1 MTSRTISPLH
11 DKLEAA
17 GARFGDADGYSIPRH
32 FGDAASEYET
42 LAGGVGL
49 TWRGDRSVI
58 RMWGR
63 DPVRMLQGLI
73 TNDLA
78 TAPAGKAVY
87 GAVLTA
93 KGRMVADLRIVRR
106 ETGEGIE
113 TLFDAAREALPG
125 LREHLQ
131 RFVPPMFARW
141 EVADEAFTLL
151 GLYGPEAP
159 RAAREVLG
167 EATASLGEDEVV
179 AIDGPEGAFA
189 IGTGYAGEG
198 GIDILVPADRA
209 PDLWDRLTAAGAR
222 PVGFSAVETRR
233 IERGHPRYGTD
244 MSADNIATEVFQET
258 GQMERAISF
267 SKGCYTGQE
276 VIVRIA
282 HRGRVNRRLTGLLL
296 GDAPTPPHGAELSH
310 PETGKAMG
318 WVTSAADSPRLA
330 QIIALAYVRRERE
343 PGDTVLIDGREATVA
358 ALPFQTP

>member
-1 MTSRTISPLH
+1 VTTRTISPLH
-11 DKLEAA
+11 DRLEEA
-17 GARFGDADGYSIPRH
+17 GARFGDAGSSSLPRH
-32 FGDAASEYET
+32 FGDAAGEYQALT
-42 LAGGVGL
+42 GGVGL

-87 GAVLTA
+87 GAILTA

-106 ETGEGIE
+106 ETGDGIE
-113 TLFDAAREALPG
+113 ALFDVAREALPG

-131 RFVPPMFARW
+131 RFVPPMFAKW
-141 EVADEAFTLL
+141 EVADEALTLL
-151 GLYGPEAP
+151 GLYGPEAS
-159 RAAREVLG
+159 RTAREVLG
-167 EATASLGEDEVV
+167 EAAASLGEDEVV
-179 AIDGPEGAFA
+179 AIDGPGDSFA

-198 GIDILVPADRA
+198 GIDLLLPADLA
-209 PDLWDRLTAAGAR
+209 PEIWDRLMAAGAR

-233 IERGHPRYGTD
+233 IEAGRPRYGPD
-244 MSADNIATEVFQET
+244 MSADNIATEAFQET

-296 GDAPTPPHGAELSH
+296 GDAPTPPHGAEISH

-318 WVTSAADSPRLA
+318 WVTSAAASPRMG
-330 QIIALAYVRRERE
+330 QTIALAYVRRERE

-358 ALPFQTP
+358 AVPFQAP